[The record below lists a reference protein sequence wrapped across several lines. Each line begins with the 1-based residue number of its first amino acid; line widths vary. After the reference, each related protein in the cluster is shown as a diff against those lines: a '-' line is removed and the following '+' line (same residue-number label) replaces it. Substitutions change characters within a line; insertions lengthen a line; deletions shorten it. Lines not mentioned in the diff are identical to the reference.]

1 MLPESRPVFRPFNYI
16 FLIFTNKQMEQGNK
30 QTSAKK
36 QVNARNLLGH
46 VGRLVSVADKPL
58 LAIHQP
64 RDVRDHQEAG
74 RDYHGRNL
82 VCLLVYLFIFI
93 YLYLYICIFAIIVA
107 KTWWESR

>member
-1 MLPESRPVFRPFNYI
+1 MQRINQTIERENYEI
-16 FLIFTNKQMEQGNK
+16 
-30 QTSAKK
+30 
-36 QVNARNLLGH
+36 NARNLLGH
-46 VGRLVSVADKPL
+46 VGRLLGVADEL
-58 LAIHQP
+58 VLALRQP

-82 VCLLVYLFIFI
+82 IGLLVYLFIFI